1 MYALVDE
8 GGELTLPQQDKNRR
22 ELVPDNKNKARL
34 RSEALVNVTHKDGKE
49 TLSDVPAMASRAV
62 GRG

>member
-8 GGELTLPQQDKNRR
+8 DGELTLPQQDKNCR
-22 ELVPDNKNKARL
+22 ELAPDDENKARL

-49 TLSDVPAMASRAV
+49 RLSDVPAMASRAV